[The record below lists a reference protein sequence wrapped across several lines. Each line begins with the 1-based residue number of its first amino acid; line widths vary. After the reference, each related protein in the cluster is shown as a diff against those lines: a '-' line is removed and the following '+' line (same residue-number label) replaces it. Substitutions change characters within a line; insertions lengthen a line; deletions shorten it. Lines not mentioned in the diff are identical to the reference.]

1 MTRNTLRTASQHT
14 LNTAKTKAR
23 CDTGESIRIKP
34 DVSLLNNSML
44 IYKKKNRKKKNPWKN
59 KKHKKNKIIS
69 TDTDKTISNIGR

>member
-14 LNTAKTKAR
+14 LNTAKTEAW

-44 IYKKKNRKKKNPWKN
+44 IYKKKKPWKN